1 RLAVLFHGSAQH
13 MIRAEDS
20 AHALASSGAQKS
32 SEAVY
37 LSLVDMEIERLDS
50 CIAVKILHFKDR
62 KLSLFLLVGL
72 IFSMN
77 IGKIIQLL
85 AQHLGYQLYA
95 GQI

>member
-1 RLAVLFHGSAQH
+1 MTEADENAGKTP
-13 MIRAEDS
+13 AEDS

-77 IGKIIQLL
+77 IEHNYICPW
-85 AQHLGYQLYA
+85 
-95 GQI
+95 